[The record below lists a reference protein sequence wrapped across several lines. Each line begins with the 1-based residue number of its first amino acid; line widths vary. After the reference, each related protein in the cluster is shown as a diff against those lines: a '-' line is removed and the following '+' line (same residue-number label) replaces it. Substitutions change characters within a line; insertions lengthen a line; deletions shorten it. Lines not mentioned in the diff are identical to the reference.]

1 MKRLCVLFLVQA
13 ARLHHENT
21 RQAFMPFLNQR
32 CREPE
37 VMDQPGLDRRQH
49 VRALDGLARI
59 NWWSGSA
66 AILWPSLRTL
76 ARQATRTLR
85 VLDLATGGGDVP
97 VRLWQRAQR
106 AGVPLQL
113 EGCDISPVAVEY
125 AAAGA
130 HKRGADVSFFVHD
143 AVNAPLLDGYD
154 VLMCSLFLH
163 HLDNAAART
172 LLERMGRQARSLVLV
187 NDLVRG
193 WPGYLLA
200 QLGTR
205 VLSRSPVV
213 HTDGP
218 LSVQAAFTRAELQA
232 LAEQA
237 GLHGATVLWR
247 WPWRML
253 LTWRRP

>member
-1 MKRLCVLFLVQA
+1 
-13 ARLHHENT
+13 
-21 RQAFMPFLNQR
+21 MPFLSERR
-32 CREPE
+32 CQPE
-37 VMDQPGLDRRQH
+37 IMDQPGLDPAQH
-49 VRALDGLARI
+49 VRALQGLARI

-66 AILWPSLRTL
+66 AMLWPPLRDL
-76 ARQATRTLR
+76 ARRQARTLR

-97 VRLWQRAQR
+97 LRLWQRAQR
-106 AGVPLQL
+106 TGVALQL
-113 EGCDISPVAVEY
+113 EGCDLSPVAVQHAE
-125 AAAGA
+125 A
-130 HKRGADVSFFVHD
+130 HACQRGAEVRFFVHD
-143 AVNAPLLDGYD
+143 ALQGPLLEGYD

-163 HLDNAAART
+163 HLDDASART
-172 LLERMGRQARSLVLV
+172 FLERLGRQARCLVLV

-200 QLGTR
+200 QAGSRLLT
-205 VLSRSPVV
+205 RSPVV

-218 LSVQAAFTRAELQA
+218 LSVQAAFTPAELKT

-237 GLHGATVLWR
+237 GLHGATVSWR

>member
-1 MKRLCVLFLVQA
+1 
-13 ARLHHENT
+13 
-21 RQAFMPFLNQR
+21 
-32 CREPE
+32 
-37 VMDQPGLDRRQH
+37 
-49 VRALDGLARI
+49 LARI

-66 AILWPSLRTL
+66 GILWLALRTL
-76 ARQATRTLR
+76 ARQEARTLR

-97 VRLWQRAQR
+97 LRLWRRAQR
-106 AGVPLQL
+106 AGVALQV

-125 AAAGA
+125 AEANARR
-130 HKRGADVSFFVHD
+130 RGADVRFFVHD
-143 AVNAPLLDGYD
+143 ALHGPLLGDYD

-163 HLDNAAART
+163 HLDDAPART
-172 LLERMGRQARSLVLV
+172 LLERVGRQAQRMVLV

-200 QLGTR
+200 QVGTR
-205 VLSRSPVV
+205 LLSRSPVV

-218 LSVQAAFTRAELQA
+218 LSVRAAFTRAELQA

-237 GLHGATVLWR
+237 GLRGATVSWR

>member
-1 MKRLCVLFLVQA
+1 
-13 ARLHHENT
+13 
-21 RQAFMPFLNQR
+21 
-32 CREPE
+32 
-37 VMDQPGLDRRQH
+37 MDQPGLDPRQH
-49 VRALDGLARI
+49 VHALEGLARI

-66 AILWPSLRTL
+66 GIFWPALRRL
-76 ARQATRTLR
+76 ARQEARTLR

-97 VRLWQRAQR
+97 LRLWRRAQR
-106 AGVPLQL
+106 AGVVLQL

-125 AAAGA
+125 AEASARKSGT
-130 HKRGADVSFFVHD
+130 DVRFFVHD
-143 AVNAPLLDGYD
+143 ALNGPLLEGYD

-163 HLDNAAART
+163 HLDDAPART
-172 LLERMGRQARSLVLV
+172 LLERMGRQARLVLV

-200 QLGTR
+200 QVGARLLT
-205 VLSRSPVV
+205 RSPVV

-218 LSVQAAFTRAELQA
+218 LSVRAAFTRAELRA

-237 GLHGATVLWR
+237 GLRGATVSWR

>member
-1 MKRLCVLFLVQA
+1 
-13 ARLHHENT
+13 
-21 RQAFMPFLNQR
+21 MPFLSQR
-32 CREPE
+32 RREPE
-37 VMDQPGLDRRQH
+37 IMDQPGLDRRQH
-49 VRALDGLARI
+49 LRALDGLARI
-59 NWWSGSA
+59 NWLSA
-66 AILWPSLRTL
+66 SAGILWPPLRTL
-76 ARQATRTLR
+76 ARQVSRTLR

-97 VRLWQRAQR
+97 LRLWRRAQR
-106 AGVPLQL
+106 AGIALHL
-113 EGCDISPVAVEY
+113 EGCDISPVAIEY
-125 AAAGA
+125 AEIKARQ
-130 HKRGADVSFFVHD
+130 RGAAVRFFVHD
-143 AVNAPLLDGYD
+143 ALNGPLLDGYD

-163 HLDNAAART
+163 HLDNEPART
-172 LLERMGRQARSLVLV
+172 LLERMGRQARCLVLV

-200 QLGTR
+200 TVGSR

-218 LSVQAAFTRAELQA
+218 LSVQAAFTRTELRT

-237 GLHGATVLWR
+237 GLHGATVSWR